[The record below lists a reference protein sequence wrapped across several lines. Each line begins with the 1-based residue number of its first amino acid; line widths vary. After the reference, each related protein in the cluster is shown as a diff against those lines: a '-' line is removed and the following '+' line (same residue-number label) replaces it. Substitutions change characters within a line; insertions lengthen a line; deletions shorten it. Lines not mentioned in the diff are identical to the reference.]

1 VDCWGQAR
9 YSPEVPDASDEA
21 KRATDPAV
29 QAAEDAVPKLPRGRG
44 LRLSRP
50 QLVRIIGTLFLLI
63 FLVTMQRP
71 CATAVSGF
79 VTGFGDRG
87 SAATVMPRP
96 GTVDVPAAGS
106 AAPGDAGS
114 GNAVPGLDQYEHLRP
129 GMTEAELK
137 AVIERARVKAAD
149 HDAAP

>member
-1 VDCWGQAR
+1 MRRGVVDCWAQAR
-9 YSPEVPDASDEA
+9 YSPEVPDGPD
-21 KRATDPAV
+21 D
-29 QAAEDAVPKLPRGRG
+29 VPKLPRSRG

-50 QLVRIIGTLFLLI
+50 QLVRIVGTLFLLV

-87 SAATVMPRP
+87 SAAAMMPRP
-96 GTVDVPAAGS
+96 GTVDVPAGRAGGGAAGS
-106 AAPGDAGS
+106 AGPAAGS
-114 GNAVPGLDQYEHLRP
+114 GTTIHDLDQYEHLRP

-137 AVIERARVKAAD
+137 AVIERARVRAAE
-149 HDAAP
+149 HNAAP

>member
-1 VDCWGQAR
+1 M
-9 YSPEVPDASDEA
+9 
-21 KRATDPAV
+21 
-29 QAAEDAVPKLPRGRG
+29 QAAEDAVLKLPRGRG

-96 GTVDVPAAGS
+96 GTVDVPARPAAGSAGS
-106 AAPGDAGS
+106 AAPGIAGS
-114 GNAVPGLDQYEHLRP
+114 GNAVPDLNQYEHLRP